1 MELEKEIFPG
11 KTLAHL
17 VEEVYNKHKSQD
29 STIKSEILR
38 LADMIEG
45 PGDAIVLVP
54 MIKGLLDSSLKNDE
68 VLMKILAA
76 FQKSADAKDKSVEDG
91 GLLSEKDIE
100 QLMSEVTSI
109 GNGVKQLPKAYWHS
123 IFLITPK
130 KLEKVLKDSFI

>member
-1 MELEKEIFPG
+1 LTSDIYLKISMELEKEIFPG
-11 KTLAHL
+11 KTLAQL

-68 VLMKILAA
+68 VLMKILGA
-76 FQKSADAKDKSVEDG
+76 FQKSAESKDKSVEDG
-91 GLLSEKDIE
+91 GLLTEKDIE
-100 QLMSEVTSI
+100 QLMSDVTSI
-109 GNGVKQLPKAYWHS
+109 SQKQIAKA
-123 IFLITPK
+123 
-130 KLEKVLKDSFI
+130 

>member
-1 MELEKEIFPG
+1 LKTLTSDIYLKNPMELEKEIFPG
-11 KTLAHL
+11 KTLAQL

-38 LADMIEG
+38 LADMIDG
-45 PGDAIVLVP
+45 PGDAIVL
-54 MIKGLLDSSLKNDE
+54 
-68 VLMKILAA
+68 MKILSA

-109 GNGVKQLPKAYWHS
+109 APKKQLPSA
-123 IFLITPK
+123 
-130 KLEKVLKDSFI
+130 

>member
-1 MELEKEIFPG
+1 MKTLTSDIYLKNPMELEKEIFPG
-11 KTLAHL
+11 KTLAQL

-38 LADMIEG
+38 LADMIDG
-45 PGDAIVLVP
+45 PGDAIVLMP

-100 QLMSEVTSI
+100 QLMSEVTSMAPK
-109 GNGVKQLPKAYWHS
+109 KQLPSA
-123 IFLITPK
+123 
-130 KLEKVLKDSFI
+130 

>member
-11 KTLAHL
+11 KTLANL

-29 STIKSEILR
+29 SSIKSEILR

-68 VLMKILAA
+68 VLMKILSA
-76 FQKSADAKDKSVEDG
+76 FQKSAEAKDKSVEDG

-109 GNGVKQLPKAYWHS
+109 GNVPKQLPKA
-123 IFLITPK
+123 
-130 KLEKVLKDSFI
+130 

>member
-11 KTLAHL
+11 KTLAQL

-45 PGDAIVLVP
+45 PGDAIVLMP

-68 VLMKILAA
+68 VLMKILSA
-76 FQKSADAKDKSVEDG
+76 FQKSAEAKDKSVEDG

-109 GNGVKQLPKAYWHS
+109 SSPKKQLPSA
-123 IFLITPK
+123 
-130 KLEKVLKDSFI
+130 

>member
-1 MELEKEIFPG
+1 LKTLTSDIYLKNPMELEKEIFPG
-11 KTLAHL
+11 KTLAQL

-38 LADMIEG
+38 LADMIDG
-45 PGDAIVLVP
+45 PGDAIVLMP

-68 VLMKILAA
+68 VLMKILST

-100 QLMSEVTSI
+100 QLMSEVTSMAPK
-109 GNGVKQLPKAYWHS
+109 KQLPSA
-123 IFLITPK
+123 
-130 KLEKVLKDSFI
+130 

>member
-1 MELEKEIFPG
+1 LKTLTSDIYLKNSMELEKEIFPG

-68 VLMKILAA
+68 VLMKILSA
-76 FQKSADAKDKSVEDG
+76 FQKSAEAKDKSVEDG
-91 GLLSEKDIE
+91 GLLTEKDIE

-109 GNGVKQLPKAYWHS
+109 GNGAKQLPKA
-123 IFLITPK
+123 
-130 KLEKVLKDSFI
+130 

>member
-1 MELEKEIFPG
+1 LKTLTSDIYLKNPMELEKEIFPG
-11 KTLAHL
+11 KTLAQL

-38 LADMIEG
+38 LADMIDG
-45 PGDAIVLVP
+45 PGDAIVLMP

-68 VLMKILAA
+68 VLMKILSA

-109 GNGVKQLPKAYWHS
+109 APKKQLPSA
-123 IFLITPK
+123 
-130 KLEKVLKDSFI
+130 

>member
-11 KTLAHL
+11 KTLANL
-17 VEEVYNKHKSQD
+17 VEEVYTKHKSQD

-45 PGDAIVLVP
+45 PGDAIVLMP

-68 VLMKILAA
+68 VLMKLLSA
-76 FQKSADAKDKSVEDG
+76 FQKSAEAKDKGVEDG

-100 QLMSEVTSI
+100 QLMSEVTTLSTK
-109 GNGVKQLPKAYWHS
+109 KQLPSA
-123 IFLITPK
+123 
-130 KLEKVLKDSFI
+130 

>member
-1 MELEKEIFPG
+1 MKTLTSDIYLKNPMELEKEIFPG
-11 KTLAHL
+11 KTLAQL

-38 LADMIEG
+38 LADMIDG
-45 PGDAIVLVP
+45 PGDAIVLMP

-68 VLMKILAA
+68 VLMKILSA

-100 QLMSEVTSI
+100 QLMSEVTSMTPK
-109 GNGVKQLPKAYWHS
+109 KQLPSA
-123 IFLITPK
+123 
-130 KLEKVLKDSFI
+130 

>member
-1 MELEKEIFPG
+1 MKTLTSDIYLKNPMELEKEIFPG
-11 KTLAHL
+11 KTLAQL

-45 PGDAIVLVP
+45 PGDAIVLMP

-68 VLMKILAA
+68 VLMKILSA

-100 QLMSEVTSI
+100 QLMSEVTSMAPK
-109 GNGVKQLPKAYWHS
+109 KQLPSA
-123 IFLITPK
+123 
-130 KLEKVLKDSFI
+130 